1 MVKKKAYMKTMEA
14 LLAIIITAIFMILL
28 IPQFRVSEVKEDKPE
43 VLEQLEKD
51 PDFRISVVTTAEGC
65 YNKSSNNALTQ
76 KIESYL
82 LDDYEYRICL
92 NKKALN
98 LTEKKVYAD
107 SVFILGNM
115 TNFSHREVR
124 LYYWLP

>member
-1 MVKKKAYMKTMEA
+1 MKTMEA
-14 LLAIIITAIFMILL
+14 LLAIIITAIFVILL
-28 IPQFRVSEVKEDKPE
+28 IPRLRVAEVKEDKPE

-51 PDFRISVVTTAEGC
+51 PDFRLNVITTSEGC
-65 YNKSSNNALTQ
+65 YNKSSKNTLTQ
-76 KIESYL
+76 KVESYL
-82 LDDYEYRICL
+82 LDEYEYRICL
-92 NKKALN
+92 NEKALN
-98 LTEKKVYAD
+98 LTEKKVYVD